1 MDTTVFL
8 IRIIACFILSTAIG
22 IERQCRH
29 RMVGLR
35 TNVLVSLGAFMFMC
49 ISFGVTTNDETR
61 IAAQVV
67 SGIGFLGAGVILR
80 DGSKVKGL
88 NTAATLWCVA
98 AIGTLTATGMIFEA
112 TIGTILVLVSNII
125 LRSISYKIMNKA
137 RQQQKEKCIIK
148 ISCKKTSEA
157 IIRANFSKIL
167 SDNNLNLTRLE
178 KDEITK
184 YDIKLKATIITTRP
198 GIIENIVS
206 NISSNPDIIAI
217 SWDHKKYISSDN
229 EDIEEELEED
239 S

>member
-1 MDTTVFL
+1 ML
-8 IRIIACFILSTAIG
+8 CQNPAKR
-22 IERQCRH
+22 E
-29 RMVGLR
+29 
-35 TNVLVSLGAFMFMC
+35 
-49 ISFGVTTNDETR
+49 
-61 IAAQVV
+61 
-67 SGIGFLGAGVILR
+67 
-80 DGSKVKGL
+80 
-88 NTAATLWCVA
+88 
-98 AIGTLTATGMIFEA
+98 
-112 TIGTILVLVSNII
+112 
-125 LRSISYKIMNKA
+125 
-137 RQQQKEKCIIK
+137 K